1 MKWEFF
7 RNIMRLI
14 TCHKNYVYII
24 TINVVINLRKYV
36 CLIISAKHRLI
47 FVLNKIYSETLIGV
61 QMYQE

>member
-1 MKWEFF
+1 
-7 RNIMRLI
+7 MRLI